1 LKNTGLTSRATISS
15 LVDWNRSLAFTE
27 LLLRASGTHVSFELS
42 NLLRGSGRL
51 WFSGLLKMLRSTLRT
66 SGELRSSLPEAP
78 IVRRGVGLSSMNLR
92 ALSGAPVWC
101 DSLRLMFASRSKLP
115 RRAEEGRLLAL
126 PVALL
131 ALFGAGEKRPLLEVI
146 EGERS
151 DILRPPLALW
161 GVKER
166 RVGTDGRLPV
176 CGEEEGGGL
185 MLSERRAA
193 APTMG
198 STNCLALFSWASI
211 CCSCCSSTWGST
223 AGGTGLE
230 EVTFRAVDRP
240 AVAAVAELSAAPGV
254 TSVAA
259 PDGMGEEAVL
269 IGDSVCT
276 SN

>member
-1 LKNTGLTSRATISS
+1 VAL
-15 LVDWNRSLAFTE
+15 TE

-51 WFSGLLKMLRSTLRT
+51 WLSGLLKMLRSTLRT
-66 SGELRSSLPEAP
+66 RGELRSSLPEAP
-78 IVRRGVGLSSMNLR
+78 IVRLWLWLSSMNLR
-92 ALSGAPVWC
+92 ALSGAPVWW
-101 DSLRLMFASRSKLP
+101 DSLRLMLASRSKLP

-161 GVKER
+161 GVNER
-166 RVGTDGRLPV
+166 RVGTEGRRPV

-185 MLSERRAA
+185 TLSERRAA

-198 STNCLALFSWASI
+198 STNCFALLSWASI
-211 CCSCCSSTWGST
+211 CCNCCSSTWGST

-230 EVTFRAVDRP
+230 EVAFRAVEWTTE
-240 AVAAVAELSAAPGV
+240 AAVAELPAAPSV
-254 TSVAA
+254 TSVVA
-259 PDGMGEEAVL
+259 PDGIGEEATL